1 MSKAKS
7 TTGGRT
13 FTIVESVRESG
24 AMTVRDPTTNTTFE
38 IVDYVDDLLC
48 ERLSA
53 LPAGTTVELEL
64 TPVADCTNV
73 CCATQL
79 RPGGLP
85 QPGL

>member
-7 TTGGRT
+7 TTSGRT
-13 FTIVESVRESG
+13 FTIVEPVRDSG
-24 AMTVRDPTTNTTFE
+24 AMTVRDPTTNSTFE
-38 IVDYVDDLLC
+38 IVDYVDDLLR

-53 LPAGTTVELEL
+53 METGATVELEL
-64 TPVADCTNV
+64 SPVADCTNV
-73 CCATQL
+73 CRATQL

>member
-7 TTGGRT
+7 TTSGRT
-13 FTIVESVRESG
+13 VTIVESVRDSG
-24 AMTVRDPTTNTTFE
+24 AMTVRDPTTNTTYE
-38 IVDYVDDLLC
+38 IVDYVDDLLR

-53 LPAGTTVELEL
+53 LSAGTTVELEL
-64 TPVADCTNV
+64 APVADCTNV
-73 CCATQL
+73 CRATQL